1 MSTNMK
7 VFKTSKDTFTI
18 PKEEFNTYSRYF
30 LNGEEISLPTQPVLI
45 SAKDT
50 LESQATY
57 SNKINHYTKKT
68 SEGEVTMSV
77 EEYESYP
84 TWLDPE
90 DGSTEHLQRV
100 LENKIKVAGF
110 IPVKETPIRK
120 KVEFEIVGTLRKTG
134 SDYITTY
141 LQLGAFEKKE
151 VPYVVN
157 VQAVLRSEYLRLS
170 KEWSKYASFQIL
182 KRSKTMQYLKVGGK
196 YVFSDNWM
204 FKGSNPATF
213 TSLKA
218 AQAEEARLREMVR
231 NMVSGFVFNNTNPP
245 KPVIRTL
252 IGKLE
257 LIKSLEGDSQKE
269 ALDKV
274 LDYLKDYEGRKI

>member
-1 MSTNMK
+1 MK
-7 VFKTSKDTFTI
+7 VFKTSKDTLTI
-18 PKEEFNTYSRYF
+18 PKDEFNKYVLYF
-30 LNGEEISLPTQPVLI
+30 LNGEKISLPTEPVLI
-45 SAKDT
+45 SVKDV

-57 SNKINHYTKKT
+57 SNKITHYSKKT

-77 EEYESYP
+77 EEFKSYP
-84 TWLDPE
+84 TWVDSE
-90 DGSTEHLQRV
+90 NITTEHLQTV
-100 LENKIKVAGF
+100 IVNKKKVAGF
-110 IPVKETPIRK
+110 TPVKEIPARE
-120 KVEFEIVGTLRKTG
+120 KVEFEIMGTIQETG
-134 SDYITTY
+134 SKYITTY
-141 LQLGAFEKKE
+141 LQLGTFMKKE

-157 VQAVLRSEYLRLS
+157 VQAVLRSEYLQLS
-170 KEWSKYASFQIL
+170 KEWSKYVSFQPLI
-182 KRSKTMQYLKVGGK
+182 RSKTMQYLKVGGE
-196 YVFSDNWM
+196 YVFNNNYL
-204 FKGSNPATF
+204 FKDSNPAIF

-218 AQAEEARLREMVR
+218 AQAKEAQLRKMVR
-231 NMVSGFVFNNTNPP
+231 DIVSKFVFNNTNPP